1 MKSRDSIR
9 TITNSK
15 LIGETSTE
23 NIRIYEQ
30 GGCGREGV
38 LSLAVVRCDFANA
51 NRNRGPSAPVSFTAV
66 A

>member
-23 NIRIYEQ
+23 NIRMDEQ
-30 GGCGREGV
+30 GGWGREGV
-38 LSLAVVRCDFANA
+38 LSLAVKYEFENA